1 MPNKGK
7 CVEMQKQMQQQYLA
21 RKCVW
26 RKWHFELVFMFAP
39 LTSDLGPCYRLHL
52 IAYKAGGEGCA
63 DALIKLQHRN
73 ECQTMCQTQSAAN
86 EGLESRL

>member
-86 EGLESRL
+86 EESRL